1 MTQRLLA
8 STALILLA
16 LPIAACG
23 SSRDV
28 EVSGEVSAAS
38 TVSVSGPIAVHF
50 FDVLDEETPE
60 RVHAITLESPRS
72 FQEKVA
78 LEGDS
83 VLVRAFNDSDGSGS
97 CTAGDAGEPWG
108 EVNASI
114 TDDDT
119 VKVALELKAQPCPA
133 E

>member
-1 MTQRLLA
+1 MTHRLLA
-8 STALILLA
+8 STALFLLA
-16 LPIAACG
+16 LPLAACG

-38 TVSVSGPIAVHF
+38 TVTVDAPIAVQF
-50 FDVLDEETPE
+50 FDVLDDEAPAQ
-60 RVHAITLESPRS
+60 VHSISLESPKS

-83 VLVRAFNDSDGSGS
+83 VLVRAIVDGDGNGACS
-97 CTAGDAGEPWG
+97 TGEAWG
-108 EVNASI
+108 ETTATI

-119 VKVALELKAQPCPA
+119 VSVALQLKSQPCPA

>member
-1 MTQRLLA
+1 MTHRLLA
-8 STALILLA
+8 STALVLLA
-16 LPIAACG
+16 LPLTACG

-38 TVSVSGPIAVHF
+38 TVSVDGPIAVQF
-50 FDVLDEETPE
+50 FDVLDEEAPE
-60 RVHAITLESPRS
+60 QVHSIKLDSPKG

-83 VLVRAFNDSDGSGS
+83 VLVRAIVDADGNGA
-97 CTAGDAGEPWG
+97 CTAGEAWG
-108 EVNASI
+108 EVTASI
-114 TDDDT
+114 SDDDT
-119 VKVALELKAQPCPA
+119 VKVELQLKSQPCPTA